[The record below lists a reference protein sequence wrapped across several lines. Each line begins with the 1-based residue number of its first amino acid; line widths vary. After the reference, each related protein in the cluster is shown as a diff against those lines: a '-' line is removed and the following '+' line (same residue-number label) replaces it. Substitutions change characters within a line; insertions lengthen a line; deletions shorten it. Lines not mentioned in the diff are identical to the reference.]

1 MKALKNLNNLRQ
13 IITIRVDRKDLV
25 IVTPGGL

>member
-1 MKALKNLNNLRQ
+1 MKVLKNLNNLKQ
-13 IITIRVDRKDLV
+13 IITIRVDRQDLV

>member
-1 MKALKNLNNLRQ
+1 MKVLKNLNNLKQ
-13 IITIRVDRKDLV
+13 IITIRVHRKDLV